1 MTFFD
6 RLRAAAS
13 AEWQAFTEHEF
24 VRRIA
29 DGTLSEAAFRFYLV
43 QDYRFLVH
51 FARAHALL
59 AYKADDVADLRSASH
74 SITAIVDVEL
84 DLHVA
89 YCTGWGVSATDLE
102 HAAEHAATV
111 AYTRYVLDVG
121 HAGDALDL
129 AVALTSC
136 TIGYGEI
143 GARLARDAATVRD
156 GNPYLAWIDTYAG
169 DGYQAVVGDARA
181 RLERLAAARASD
193 GRFAALVSVF
203 RRAAELEAA
212 FWQMGIDAG
221 ARPGAASGPVAST
234 GL

>member
-6 RLRAAAS
+6 RLRAAAA
-13 AEWQAFTEHEF
+13 AEWRAYTQHAF
-24 VRRIA
+24 VRGIA
-29 DGTLSEAAFRFYLV
+29 EGTLPAAAFRLYLV

-59 AYKADDVADLRSASH
+59 AYKADDVADLRSASRA
-74 SITAIVDVEL
+74 ITAIVDVEL
-84 DLHVA
+84 DLHID
-89 YCTGWGVSATDLE
+89 YCENWGLTAADLD
-102 HAAEHAATV
+102 HAAEHPATV

-129 AVALTSC
+129 AVALTPC

-143 GARLARDAATVRD
+143 GALLARDPATVRA

-169 DGYQAVVGDARA
+169 DSYQAVVAESRT
-181 RLERLAAARASD
+181 RLERLAAARASEA
-193 GRFAALVSVF
+193 RFAALASVF
-203 RRAAELEAA
+203 RRATELETA

-221 ARPGAASGPVAST
+221 GSR
-234 GL
+234 